1 MAGKAKNPAEPETS
15 IEPHYFFGLQVDV
28 TPSIL
33 YLDEGSVVHPVGHN
47 VAVFNIENRRQR
59 LISGMPWD
67 GSSPRKI
74 TAMAMPPR
82 RNAIAIAEKGERAVI
97 YIYDTQ
103 FLRKKKTLST
113 SEVLSNEY
121 VSLAYADN
129 KTILSQGGAPDWT
142 LVLWSVDKGKSCSGK
157 ISNAQNSP
165 IYHVSLC
172 PEDPRCCWHRRHDH
186 QIFRVQ
192 DGAFKPVNPNL
203 SKREPQNYL
212 AHAWLPDD
220 KSSSPL
226 TMHRY
231 CCSKTQNYVLSG
243 QQVRMV
249 ALSIVSP
256 YTQKASFVVV
266 KAESYEC
273 LKNQKMEGNHS
284 RGRQLWRLT
293 IIGIPLIV
301 WLSIYP
307 ARKI

>member
-59 LISGMPWD
+59 LINGMPWD

-142 LVLWSVDKGKSCSGK
+142 LVLWSVDKGKIIALAK

-172 PEDPRCCWHRRHDH
+172 PEDPSMLLATGDT
-186 QIFRVQ
+186 IIKFFRVQ

-220 KSSSPL
+220 QVVVTTDDAQILLFENAELRTQWTTGEDGGVVNCIAVYSKGFICGGEGGIVRVFEKSEDAMSYSS
-226 TMHRY
+226 Y
-231 CCSKTQNYVLSG
+231 
-243 QQVRMV
+243 
-249 ALSIVSP
+249 SIVSC
-256 YTQKASFVVV
+256 YTIFQRHAMCV
-266 KAESYEC
+266 
-273 LKNQKMEGNHS
+273 
-284 RGRQLWRLT
+284 
-293 IIGIPLIV
+293 
-301 WLSIYP
+301 
-307 ARKI
+307 